1 MRVLLFFVF
10 LAVTVAAEARLGET
24 SAQCANRYGP
34 PKDTNLTAINDKNF
48 PLLEGAIHHTYEY
61 QGWKIRAAFLQV
73 DGPAVRMDFQKT
85 SAAVSGIAIRDDELQ
100 AIMTANTL
108 ERTSWK
114 QIPYRNPDL
123 PSGALNRF
131 SQAIA
136 GSLTGEKMWE
146 RTDGAI
152 LWRRSN
158 LIVRLELPA
167 ARQHEEQLNRI
178 KEEKARASVPK
189 F

>member
-10 LAVTVAAEARLGET
+10 LAFTVAAEARLGET
-24 SAQCANRYGP
+24 PVQCANRYGP

-114 QIPYRNPDL
+114 QIPYRSPNL
-123 PSGALNRF
+123 PSDALNRF
-131 SQAIA
+131 SQAIG

-167 ARQHEEQLNRI
+167 ARQHEEQLKRI
-178 KEEKARASVPK
+178 KEEKARAAVPK